1 MEGNKKI
8 LITGGSGF
16 IGGFITNEAIK
27 RGNNVYVTVRKSTN
41 IDNLK
46 NKNIN
51 IVEIDFS
58 DVADLNYKILNL
70 PQFDYIIHNAGLTK
84 ALKRHDYF
92 EVNYRNT
99 IHFIN
104 ALTTQQKAPEKFLY
118 MSSLAAYGPGDEN
131 ATNPVL
137 LTSLPAP
144 LTSYGQSKLYAEK
157 VITASG
163 IPYIIFRP
171 TAVYGPGEKDLFES
185 IKLINKG
192 IDFQIGIKNQH
203 LTFIYVKDLARLVL
217 DAIESP
223 ISNKAYFIS
232 DSNLYSNIEWG
243 KYVSENLNKKNM
255 HVAVP
260 LFLAKGFASIN
271 ELLSRILKKATV
283 LNREKISELAAR
295 NWNCDVQELSTDF
308 CFEAEYDLEKG
319 LNETIAWYKKAGWL
333 K

>member
-27 RGNNVYVTVRKSTN
+27 RGYSVYVAVRKSTN
-41 IDNLK
+41 IDILK
-46 NKNIN
+46 NQNLI

-58 DVADLNYKILNL
+58 DVTDSNYKILNL

-84 ALKRHDYF
+84 ALKRDDYF

-104 ALTTQQKAPEKFLY
+104 ALTAQSKAPKKFLY

-131 ATNPVL
+131 STNPVL
-137 LTSLPAP
+137 LASQPKP
-144 LTSYGQSKLYAEK
+144 LTSYGQSKLFAEK
-157 VITASG
+157 VITTSG

-171 TAVYGPGEKDLFES
+171 TAVYGPGEKDLFKS
-185 IKLINKG
+185 VKLINTG
-192 IDFQIGIKNQH
+192 IDFQVGTKSQH

-223 ISNKAYFIS
+223 VSNKAYFIS
-232 DSNLYSNIEWG
+232 DSNLYSSMEWG
-243 KYVSENLNKKNM
+243 KYVSENLNKKII
-255 HVAVP
+255 HIAFP
-260 LFLAKGFASIN
+260 LFLAKGIALIN
-271 ELLSRILKKATV
+271 ELLLRILKRAT
-283 LNREKISELAAR
+283 LINREKISELSAR
-295 NWNCDVQELSTDF
+295 NWNCDVQALSTDF
-308 CFEAEYDLEKG
+308 CFEPEYDLEKG